1 MVRVWIP
8 RVCFS
13 FLISCRFNPYFSK
26 YGFGSWPGGL
36 AHNAFNASE
45 LEPYTGILNISDY
58 IEDLQYP
65 QMLSLALDYDT
76 EIMVSSLLDRLLD
89 MR

>member
-1 MVRVWIP
+1 MPRVW
-8 RVCFS
+8 
-13 FLISCRFNPYFSK
+13 FLILIFGRFNPDFSK
-26 YGFGSWPGGL
+26 YGFDSWPGGL

-76 EIMVSSLLDRLLD
+76 EIMVSSFLD
-89 MR
+89 